1 MPQHLSYHMTTHEK
15 EKNKKFVCSYPG
27 CFSEFRQHWILRDHE
42 KTHQNVYKFHCTYEG
57 CDKKYNTRSNYDVHL
72 RKHEG
77 LRPFVCTFC
86 GKKYISKW
94 NMAKHQKKGCP
105 MQIAKNDGENGK
117 DGKISLGKRESQS
130 PTEEEF
136 RPCPKV

>member
-1 MPQHLSYHMTTHEK
+1 MTTHEK

-57 CDKKYNTRSNYDVHL
+57 CDKKYNTRSNYDVHM

-77 LRPFVCTFC
+77 LRPFVCNYC

-105 MQIAKNDGENGK
+105 MQNAKKAAYEASK
-117 DGKISLGKRESQS
+117 SVLGKRESVRDGQ
-130 PTEEEF
+130 EEF
-136 RPCPKV
+136 DPKKV